1 MAIFFIKRRDH
12 VKRII
17 AFILALIMAFGN
29 IGIGFAQE
37 ATPTD
42 LDTSME
48 IVEIEDDD
56 YGYVSVDPRV
66 FIQMDPEYV
75 SMYDELTLIAI
86 LMDFPPEH
94 TIYWEYSIDEQNWIV
109 IENEHE
115 NTYTFIV
122 TPENVNYW
130 WRVCVKV
137 ED

>member
-1 MAIFFIKRRDH
+1 MKLPG
-12 VKRII
+12 II
-17 AFILALIMAFGN
+17 AFILALIMACCN

-42 LDTSME
+42 LNSSIE
-48 IVEIEDDD
+48 IIEIEDDD
-56 YGYVSVDPRV
+56 YGYVSVDPRI

-94 TIYWEYSIDEQNWIV
+94 TIYWEYSIDKQNWII

-122 TPENVNYW
+122 TPENVDYW